1 MHTPPGHSSG
11 WQQQHQYPTAAGW
24 RDATE
29 EPDSRPDSGELEI
42 MPAEVNMELGGERES
57 THSLGS
63 QSEGSMGS
71 LQRLPYQ
78 PGI

>member
-1 MHTPPGHSSG
+1 MHPPLGHSG
-11 WQQQHQYPTAAGW
+11 WQQQQHQYPLSAGW
-24 RDATE
+24 RGAAE

-78 PGI
+78 PG